1 LLGRA
6 KEAREV
12 TQGKGEGCFHSSP
25 FLSATDQEGGSMKRY
40 LKGIKG
46 ISGFMNAIAAI
57 GLTFIMLLTT
67 LDVILRLFKSPI
79 VGTYELV
86 AFTGGI
92 IIGFAVPMTSWMR
105 AHVYVDFL
113 IQKLPQGR
121 RNIVNIFTRLMVIA
135 LFTIAGVNLFKHGFY
150 LYSTHEVTPTLQLP
164 FYPVVFGI
172 AIACALQCFVMIGDI
187 VKIAGGEYE

>member
-1 LLGRA
+1 M
-6 KEAREV
+6 
-12 TQGKGEGCFHSSP
+12 EG
-25 FLSATDQEGGSMKRY
+25 Y

-46 ISGFMNAIAAI
+46 ISRFMNTIAAI

-105 AHVYVDFL
+105 AHIYVDFL
-113 IQKLPQGR
+113 VQKLPEGR
-121 RNIVNIFTRLMVIA
+121 RDIANIFTRLMVTVFFIIA
-135 LFTIAGVNLFKHGFY
+135 SVNLFKHGFY
-150 LYSTHEVTPTLQLP
+150 LFKTHEVSPTLQLP
-164 FYPVVFGI
+164 FYPVVLGI
-172 AIACALQCFVMIGDI
+172 AVACVLECFVMIADI
-187 VKIAGGEYE
+187 VKIAGGKYE

>member
-1 LLGRA
+1 M
-6 KEAREV
+6 
-12 TQGKGEGCFHSSP
+12 EG
-25 FLSATDQEGGSMKRY
+25 Y

-46 ISGFMNAIAAI
+46 ISRFMNAIAAI

-67 LDVILRLFKSPI
+67 LDVILRLFKNPI

-92 IIGFAVPMTSWMR
+92 IIGFAIPMTSFMR

-113 IQKLPQGR
+113 VQRFPEGQ
-121 RNIVNIFTRLMVIA
+121 RNVVNIFTRLMVIA
-135 LFTIAGVNLFKHGFY
+135 FFIIASVNLFKHGWY
-150 LYSTHEVTPTLQLP
+150 LYSTHEVSPTLQLP

-172 AIACALQCFVMIGDI
+172 AVACVLECFVMIADI
-187 VKIAGGEYE
+187 VKIAGGKYE